1 MKLPNP
7 VVIGDTRVLH
17 PYTLESNPRCWYQ
30 VVKLKKTKDPYTS
43 FGIHGMDMASRG
55 KLGWTTLFFIFCF
68 ARWQTWI
75 LWRCVED
82 SIRGSIVP
90 WCLKHVFSM
99 PTLPTCP
106 DLKWFKFSLQD
117 VFFGHFSAISLVYAA
132 LLQPGQTTKNS
143 LFQPFGGAMDS
154 LSWVL
159 TFLRGGKCKCL
170 TCGDLSKFLPCLLQ
184 GGWGLSCENLMYVYC
199 ISLEIQSHCKSSHFS
214 HVRSQAWPIFWQ
226 GKQLSSSSNLP
237 TRKAPFKGQKWN
249 GWDAT
254 LRQAEVS
261 WMAGEIVP
269 PSNLRISFKTRKAS
283 TSLQRICPGGHRC

>member
-1 MKLPNP
+1 MTSLYWGVQYFGPPNTISMKLPNP
-7 VVIGDTRVLH
+7 AVIGDTRVLH
-17 PYTLESNPRCWYQ
+17 LYTLESNPRCWYQ
-30 VVKLKKTKDPYTS
+30 VVQFKKTKDPYTS

-55 KLGWTTLFFIFCF
+55 KLGWTTLFSIFCF
-68 ARWQTWI
+68 PRWQTWI

-143 LFQPFGGAMDS
+143 LFQPFGRAMDS

-159 TFLRGGKCKCL
+159 TFLRGG
-170 TCGDLSKFLPCLLQ
+170 S
-184 GGWGLSCENLMYVYC
+184 
-199 ISLEIQSHCKSSHFS
+199 
-214 HVRSQAWPIFWQ
+214 
-226 GKQLSSSSNLP
+226 
-237 TRKAPFKGQKWN
+237 
-249 GWDAT
+249 
-254 LRQAEVS
+254 VS
-261 WMAGEIVP
+261 V
-269 PSNLRISFKTRKAS
+269 
-283 TSLQRICPGGHRC
+283 